1 MLTALDRL
9 TIYSVLCLIAFCAL
23 VLQPSQQAGWT
34 PLIGLSA
41 AIMGLWLEMRRWQDA
56 SEEQEN

>member
-1 MLTALDRL
+1 MRDC
-9 TIYSVLCLIAFCAL
+9 VLCL
-23 VLQPSQQAGWT
+23 VLQPSPQAGWT

-41 AIMGLWLEMRRWQDA
+41 AIVGLWLEMRRWQDA